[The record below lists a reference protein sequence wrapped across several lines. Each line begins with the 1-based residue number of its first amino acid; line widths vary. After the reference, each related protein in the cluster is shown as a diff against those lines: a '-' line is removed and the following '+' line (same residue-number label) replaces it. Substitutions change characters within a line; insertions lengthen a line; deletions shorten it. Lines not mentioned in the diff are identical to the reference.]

1 MRSAVNFKVRI
12 LLVLF
17 TQVIN
22 KNIRMNGSINLDSL
36 TEMSQHFGQAK
47 CRHKKKDRY
56 LVQKH
61 HRFLAELQKTYDPK
75 TMKRHTFPWYKSCK
89 ISVLPKIEI

>member
-61 HRFLAELQKTYDPK
+61 HLFLAELQKTLRSKNHEK
-75 TMKRHTFPWYKSCK
+75 THF
-89 ISVLPKIEI
+89 SVVQKLQN